1 MFPTAKTLRMD
12 ADTTSKKG
20 GHERILT
27 AFSNGEADILIGTQM
42 IVKGHDFANVTL
54 VGILAADLSLY
65 SSNYM
70 SAERT
75 FQLLTQA
82 AGRAGRGAL
91 PGDVIIQTY
100 SPDNYAIESAAN
112 QDYLSFYNQEI
123 AFRQIMNYPPVL
135 PMLLIII
142 SATIEE
148 QAIKAGNKIKNM
160 LDNNHYLN
168 YTGPADAP
176 ISKIKD
182 QYKKVLYIKA
192 TKYDI
197 LVEIKDNIETLRKN
211 DICFREVGIIYDFN
225 PLNII

>member
-1 MFPTAKTLRMD
+1 
-12 ADTTSKKG
+12 
-20 GHERILT
+20 
-27 AFSNGEADILIGTQM
+27 
-42 IVKGHDFANVTL
+42 
-54 VGILAADLSLY
+54 
-65 SSNYM
+65 
-70 SAERT
+70 
-75 FQLLTQA
+75 
-82 AGRAGRGAL
+82 
-91 PGDVIIQTY
+91 
-100 SPDNYAIESAAN
+100 
-112 QDYLSFYNQEI
+112 
-123 AFRQIMNYPPVL
+123 MNYPPVL

-148 QAIKAGNKIKNM
+148 QAIKAGNKIKKL